1 MNTAKRQLGSA
12 LVAALIVLFGVVLW
26 VDSYSLL
33 DPDSYVFPRVMIIG
47 MAITGSL
54 VVIRDLWKA
63 RASEDYPPGDAVRRI
78 LLIVLMLA
86 TAGAIPFIGMGL
98 GLVLLMLGAIEL
110 SRFEPWSARQRLLLH
125 GIGIAIAVGLTVV
138 FRELLYVPLPMG
150 SWWG

>member
-1 MNTAKRQLGSA
+1 MNRPNKQLGSA
-12 LVAALIVLFGVVLW
+12 LVAALLVLFGAVLW
-26 VDSYSLL
+26 IDSYSLL

-54 VVIRDLWKA
+54 VMIRDLWKA
-63 RASEDYPPGDAVRRI
+63 RDSEAYPPGDALRRI

-86 TAGAIPFIGMGL
+86 SAAGIPFIGMGL
-98 GLVLLMLGAIEL
+98 GLVLLMIGAIEL
-110 SRFEPWSARQRLLLH
+110 ARFEPWSWRQRILLH
-125 GIGIAIAVGLTVV
+125 GIGIALAIGLTVV